1 MAATWWEDS
10 TFDLKAAASRGW
22 KAVLEGWLTTAEA
35 SQDDKNAPDL
45 AETLAIRILAGEH
58 LASRATLATEAVRLD
73 AEVKAAELTDADEDS
88 DDGVRDDT
96 ISPADLKK
104 LKADRTKAKK
114 DLKLIDDGLLAEAHK
129 RLVAMTDDD
138 AFERVSTELGD
149 RIEQLVDDHSADVQ
163 RRITAWHDNLAD
175 KYAVTLHQLEDARD
189 DASARLAQHLKALG
203 YE

>member
-1 MAATWWEDS
+1 MAATWWEDC

-22 KAVLEGWLTTAEA
+22 KAVLDGWLTTAEA

-45 AETLAIRILAGEH
+45 ADTLAIRILAGEH
-58 LASRATLATEAVRLD
+58 LASRATLATEAARLD
-73 AEVKAAELTDADEDS
+73 AEVKAAETVDANEDNDDED
-88 DDGVRDDT
+88 RDDAM
-96 ISPADLKK
+96 SPAEFKK
-104 LKADRTKAKK
+104 LKGDRTKAKK
-114 DLKLIDDGLLAEAHK
+114 ALRSIDDSLLAEAHE

-149 RIEQLVDDHSADVQ
+149 RIERLVDDHSADVQ